1 MLFRNKNQNELEGIK
16 QKDIQMNTP
25 LDPNPTLL
33 RRIKNYIEELKKG
46 FTLVELAV
54 SIAILFVLVAIAEP
68 QLINLFDKVSSL
80 KHISNKANIE
90 KAMSE
95 WGQTNKYYAIKD
107 GKPSPDTTNGGYTNK
122 VTFDI
127 KAADKIIPIFDED
140 VYTFTTD
147 SGESAE
153 VSLLRVI
160 TNNHPIVKGNLLKGG
175 APDNPWQLRPEYKDY
190 VYTIDFVV
198 KKTIGKNPNGTPYQ
212 ESEVLPEVRLMK
224 KKTELGKD
232 VLVRD
237 DYIIVVNEKTPV
249 RTGVPSDKS
258 LITDATV
265 YTREKIYEYD
275 FFTKKSGADTVADPD
290 AQATMEAP

>member
-54 SIAILFVLVAIAEP
+54 SIAILFVLVAIAAP
-68 QLINLFDKVSSL
+68 QLMNLFDKVSSL

-95 WGQTNKYYAIKD
+95 WGQTNKYYAIKAVPT
-107 GKPSPDTTNGGYTNK
+107 GPVAGTGGTYADTSVFTIGS
-122 VTFDI
+122 
-127 KAADKIIPIFDED
+127 ADVNHPILTDEAN
-140 VYTFTTD
+140 YKFITD
-147 SGESAE
+147 SGETAE
-153 VSLLRVI
+153 ASMLRII
-160 TNNHPIVKGNLLKGG
+160 TNNHPLVKGNLLKGG

-198 KKTIGKNPNGTPYQ
+198 KKTVGKNPNGTSYQ

-224 KKTELGKD
+224 KTAANQ
-232 VLVRD
+232 LVRN

-265 YTREKIYEYD
+265 YTREKIYGYD

-290 AQATMEAP
+290 AVATMVAP

>member
-54 SIAILFVLVAIAEP
+54 SIAILFVLVAIASP
-68 QLINLFDKVSSL
+68 QLMNLFDKVSSL
-80 KHISNKANIE
+80 KHISNKSNIE

-95 WGQTNKYYAIKD
+95 WGQTNKYYAIKAQPT
-107 GKPSPDTTNGGYTNK
+107 GTTAGTGGTYTDTSVFTIGS
-122 VTFDI
+122 
-127 KAADKIIPIFDED
+127 ADVNHPILTDEAN
-140 VYTFTTD
+140 YKFITD
-147 SGESAE
+147 SGETAE
-153 VSLLRVI
+153 ASLLRII

-190 VYTIDFVV
+190 VYTVDFVV
-198 KKTIGKNPNGTPYQ
+198 KKTVGKNPNGTSYQ

-224 KKTELGKD
+224 KTAAD
-232 VLVRD
+232 QLVRN

-258 LITDATV
+258 LITDDTV
-265 YTREKIYEYD
+265 YTREKIYGYD

-290 AQATMEAP
+290 AVATMVAP

>member
-1 MLFRNKNQNELEGIK
+1 MLFRNKNQSELGSIK
-16 QKDIQMNTP
+16 QKDIQINTP

-54 SIAILFVLVAIAEP
+54 SIAILFVLVAIAAP

-95 WGQTNKYYAIKD
+95 WEQTNRYYAIKAAKPAVTA
-107 GKPSPDTTNGGYTNK
+107 GKYTNAG
-122 VTFDI
+122 VFTIGNDND
-127 KAADKIIPIFDED
+127 AAGLHIPIMNEAD
-140 VYTFTTD
+140 YIFTTD
-147 SGESAE
+147 SGETAE
-153 VSLLRVI
+153 ASLLRII

-175 APDNPWQLRPEYKDY
+175 APDNPWQLRPEYRDY

-224 KKTELGKD
+224 KNGTN
-232 VLVRD
+232 LVRN
-237 DYIIVVNEKTPV
+237 DYIVVVNEKTPV
-249 RTGVPSDKS
+249 RTGVPSDLN
-258 LITDATV
+258 LITDSTV
-265 YTREKIYEYD
+265 KTREKIYEYD
-275 FFTKKSGADTVADPD
+275 FFTRKSGGDAVADPD
-290 AQATMEAP
+290 AVATITP

>member
-1 MLFRNKNQNELEGIK
+1 MLFRNKNQSELGSIK
-16 QKDIQMNTP
+16 QKDIQINTP

-54 SIAILFVLVAIAEP
+54 SIAILFVLVAIAAP
-68 QLINLFDKVSSL
+68 QLMNLFDKVSSL

-95 WGQTNKYYAIKD
+95 WGQTNKYYAIKAVPT
-107 GKPSPDTTNGGYTNK
+107 GPVAGTGGAYTNAL
-122 VTFDI
+122 
-127 KAADKIIPIFDED
+127 AAFTIGNNSTADFLIPIMSEAR
-140 VYTFTTD
+140 YIFTTD
-147 SGESAE
+147 SGETAE
-153 VSLLRVI
+153 ASLLRII

-175 APDNPWQLRPEYKDY
+175 APDNPWQLRPEYRDY

-224 KKTELGKD
+224 KNGTN
-232 VLVRD
+232 LVRN

-249 RTGVPSDKS
+249 RTGVPSDLN
-258 LITDATV
+258 LITDSTV
-265 YTREKIYEYD
+265 KTREKIYEYN
-275 FFTKKSGADTVADPD
+275 FFTRKSGGDAVANPD
-290 AQATMEAP
+290 AVATITP

>member
-1 MLFRNKNQNELEGIK
+1 MLFRNKNQSELDGIK
-16 QKDIQMNTP
+16 QKDIQINTP

-33 RRIKNYIEELKKG
+33 KRIKNYIEELKKG

-54 SIAILFVLVAIAEP
+54 SITILFILVAIAAP
-68 QLINLFDKVSSL
+68 QLMNLFDKASSL

-95 WGQTNKYYAIKD
+95 WGQTNKYYAIKAV
-107 GKPSPDTTNGGYTNK
+107 PTVAGGAYTNAS
-122 VTFDI
+122 
-127 KAADKIIPIFDED
+127 AAFTIGNNVPADLLIPIMGEAS
-140 VYTFTTD
+140 YIFTTD
-147 SGESAE
+147 SGETAE
-153 VSLLRVI
+153 ASLLRII

-198 KKTIGKNPNGTPYQ
+198 KKTIGKNPNGSPYQ
-212 ESEVLPEVRLMK
+212 ESEVLPEVRLMRK
-224 KKTELGKD
+224 NATNQ
-232 VLVRD
+232 LVRN

-258 LITDATV
+258 LITDTTV
-265 YTREKIYEYD
+265 YTREKVYEYD
-275 FFTKKSGADTVADPD
+275 FFTKKSGGDTTADPD
-290 AQATMEAP
+290 AVATMTP